1 MVYLKNISSIFD
13 SRYMLRSK
21 EFTEELMRNTEMV
34 RNGQYQEEIDRYRI
48 ELIKAS
54 LKTGKLFC
62 KPII

>member
-1 MVYLKNISSIFD
+1 
-13 SRYMLRSK
+13 MLRSK

-34 RNGQYQEEIDRYRI
+34 RNGQYQEEIDRYRT